1 MNNQGFGANGVGK
14 GTPAAQMHSDIGNV
28 NKESGFSNAQ
38 STGARGGDVRFGDGD
53 LVAWWTHIANLG
65 TKNLTKKDVLKIL
78 QEFYPEEE
86 LRRMF
91 PGEESFD
98 K

>member
-1 MNNQGFGANGVGK
+1 MNNQGFGANGVEK

-28 NKESGFSNAQ
+28 NKKTGFANAQ
-38 STGARGGDVRFGDGD
+38 STGSRDGD
-53 LVAWWTHIANLG
+53 LVAWWTHIANIG
-65 TKNLTKKDVLKIL
+65 TKNLTKKDVFKIL
-78 QEFYPEEE
+78 QEFYDEEE